1 MGVDQSVTNCK
12 RNKKRNTFFSVF
24 IKYTQLIQP
33 RLNPGI
39 KKIHGRDQGS
49 SFATIWGSRIK
60 IYGLNVGSV
69 GKKNVLVTILIQ
81 SFLNLGLARFSEYLA
96 YEQLHRPDILA
107 RLFAYLSS
115 FIFEILDFL
124 Y

>member
-1 MGVDQSVTNCK
+1 M
-12 RNKKRNTFFSVF
+12 
-24 IKYTQLIQP
+24 KYAQLIQP

-69 GKKNVLVTILIQ
+69 GKKNVLVTTLIQ
-81 SFLNLGLARFSEYLA
+81 SFLNLGKTFFRIS
-96 YEQLHRPDILA
+96 RI
-107 RLFAYLSS
+107 
-115 FIFEILDFL
+115 
-124 Y
+124 